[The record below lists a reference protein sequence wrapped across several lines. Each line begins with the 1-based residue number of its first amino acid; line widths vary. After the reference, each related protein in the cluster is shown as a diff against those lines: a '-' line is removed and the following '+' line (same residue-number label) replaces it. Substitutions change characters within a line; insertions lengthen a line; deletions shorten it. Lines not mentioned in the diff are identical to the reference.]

1 MQTPETNPPQAT
13 APELLPAKARGLAA
27 ARGRLA
33 GRKILVLGAG
43 QQDYGLENPPVGNG
57 RAMSRLFARE
67 GAALALADIDPHS
80 VSKTARLLADEN
92 SAAIVVLADASDPG
106 DLERAVD
113 EAQAGLGGLDGLA
126 LNVGVVGGWGLEHT
140 SAEDWDRAFAVNTR
154 AHFLTVK
161 HALAVMPEGSS
172 IVLISSIASLMPAND
187 AVSYHAS
194 KAALHGLCLWLAKH
208 CAPRQ
213 IRVNLVLPGLIDTSL
228 GRLASQAD
236 PSRQTRTIPL
246 GREGTAWEV
255 AHAAVFLLCEEASY
269 ITGHSL
275 VVDGGLL
282 ALR

>member
-1 MQTPETNPPQAT
+1 MQTPETAAPPAT
-13 APELLPAKARGLAA
+13 APKLSPAEARGLAA
-27 ARGRLA
+27 ARGRLV
-33 GRKILVLGAG
+33 GRRVLILGAG
-43 QQDYGLENPPVGNG
+43 QQDYGLPDPPVGNG
-57 RAMSRLFARE
+57 RAMSLLFARE
-67 GAALALADIDPHS
+67 GAALALADIDPQS
-80 VSKTARLLADEN
+80 VSETAGLLADEG
-92 SAAIVVLADASDPG
+92 SAATVVLADASDPG

-113 EAQAGLGGLDGLA
+113 EAQASLDGLA

-140 SAEDWDRAFAVNTR
+140 SAEDWDRAFAVNAR
-154 AHFLTVK
+154 AHFLTAK
-161 HALAVMPEGSS
+161 HALAVMPDGSS

-208 CAPRQ
+208 CAPRS
-213 IRVNLVLPGLIDTSL
+213 IRVNLILPGLIDTSL

-236 PSRQTRTIPL
+236 PSRQTRPIPL